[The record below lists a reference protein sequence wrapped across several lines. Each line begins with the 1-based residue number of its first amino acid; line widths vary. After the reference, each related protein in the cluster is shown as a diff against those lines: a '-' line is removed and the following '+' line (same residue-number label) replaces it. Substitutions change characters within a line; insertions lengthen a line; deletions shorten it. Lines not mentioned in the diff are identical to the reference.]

1 MSWYKQLEHRE
12 LGRVVGDEPGATL
25 VVVAAIH
32 GNEPAG
38 LEAMRR
44 VFASLAPG
52 HIRGEVV
59 AFVGNHAAVKRGVR
73 YQHSDLNRAWRQEQI
88 SEVSSREDLEHEL
101 AELRELHGELEA
113 AEARSRGPMHLA
125 DLHTSSA
132 PGVPFMML
140 ANDDAHRAFVEHFG
154 MPAMMGLDA
163 HIAGVLSNYV
173 SSRGW
178 IAFAAEGGQHEAA
191 SSVDA
196 LEAAVWQSMHAA
208 GQLVDDTH
216 AARVLHSR
224 SELDRMRG
232 DLPRLLEVSGRHAIV
247 EADHFVMEPGFRNI
261 HRARRGQ
268 LLAHDA
274 RGEIRAEE
282 DGLVI
287 LPLYQGLGS
296 DGFFWGRELPPG

>member
-1 MSWYKQLEHRE
+1 MSWYRNLPHRE
-12 LGRVVGDEPGATL
+12 LGRIVGAVPGATL

-44 VFASLAPG
+44 VLTQLTPG
-52 HIRGEVV
+52 QLRGEVV
-59 AFVGNHAAVKRGVR
+59 AFVGNHAAVKQGVR
-73 YQHSDLNRAWRQEQI
+73 YQTSDLNRAWRREQI
-88 SEVSSREDLEHEL
+88 SEIRERADLEHEL
-101 AELRELHGELEA
+101 AELRELHDELEA

-140 ANDDAHRAFVEHFG
+140 ANDEPHRAFVQHFG
-154 MPAMMGLDA
+154 VPAMMGLDA

-173 SSRGW
+173 STRGW
-178 IAFAAEGGQHEAA
+178 IAFSMEGGQHESPA
-191 SSVDA
+191 SVDA
-196 LEAAVWQSMHAA
+196 LEAAVWQSLHAA
-208 GQLVDDTH
+208 GQLVGGAH
-216 AARVLHSR
+216 ADRVQAAR

-232 DLPRLLEVSGRHAIV
+232 DLPRVLEVSGRHAIV
-247 EADHFVMEPGFRNI
+247 EEDHFVMEPGFRNI
-261 HRARRGQ
+261 HRAQRGQ
-268 LLAHDA
+268 LLARDA

-287 LPLYQGLGS
+287 LPLYQGLGN
-296 DGFFWGRELPPG
+296 DGFFWGRELPR